1 VKKSLSRLWLLLSS
15 LAALALP
22 AYGQQIVE
30 VEDNGAYQVKL
41 SARELTRIVVDSG
54 RIRRIDGNEG
64 EFVIQ
69 RDAKLG
75 QAFVRPVVVDKPLNL
90 FISSESGRVYS
101 LVMTPL
107 DIPAH
112 TVVLREKGAVRS
124 AIAAPSP
131 QKAGSYEAGI
141 LRLVSAMAR
150 NDPGTQIEVR
160 HDVTDVALWRGFR
173 FVREASF
180 IERAQVGERYRL
192 TNNTGASQVIAEQE
206 FYKAGVIAVAVEIL
220 QLAPGQSTAV
230 YIVRALE
237 R

>member
-1 VKKSLSRLWLLLSS
+1 MKKILSLLWLLLSS
-15 LAALALP
+15 FAAALP
-22 AYGQQIVE
+22 AFGQQVVE

-41 SARELTRIVVDSG
+41 SARELTRIVVDNG

-69 RDAKLG
+69 RDPKLG
-75 QAFVRPVVVDKPLNL
+75 QAFVRPVAIDKPLNL
-90 FISSESGRVYS
+90 FVSTESGRVYS

-112 TVVLREKGAVRS
+112 TVVLRERGPVRS
-124 AIAAPSP
+124 AAATSTP

-150 NDPGTQIEVR
+150 NEPGVQTDVR
-160 HDVTDVALWRGFR
+160 QDNTEVALWRGYR

-180 IERAQVGERYRL
+180 TDRSQIGERYRL
-192 TNNTGASQVIAEQE
+192 TNNTGQPQVIAEQE
-206 FYKAGVIAVAVEIL
+206 FYKPGVLAVAVEVL

-230 YIVRALE
+230 YIIRALE